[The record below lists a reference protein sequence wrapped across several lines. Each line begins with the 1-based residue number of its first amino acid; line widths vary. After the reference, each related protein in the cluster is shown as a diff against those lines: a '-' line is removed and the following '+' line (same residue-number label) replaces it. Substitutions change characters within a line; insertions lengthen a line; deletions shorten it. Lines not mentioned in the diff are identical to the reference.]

1 MDIFNKKKM
10 AKLERQLSL
19 KEAECSSLK
28 SDLAFLEREND
39 ELKTKLGTNVKV
51 VASVKSSEPTLI
63 KDAKSIRSS
72 SVNSVDRQTQTSNQ
86 TVESKASDLLLTG
99 AMGGLMSSAIINS
112 FNMPPNLEIDNEESQ

>member
-1 MDIFNKKKM
+1 MDIFNNKKI
-10 AKLERQLSL
+10 AKLERQLLL

-51 VASVKSSEPTLI
+51 VASVKSFETSLI

-72 SVNSVDRQTQTSNQ
+72 SVNSADKQAQTCNQSVDSR
-86 TVESKASDLLLTG
+86 ASDLLLTG
-99 AMGGLMSSAIINS
+99 AMGGLVSSALINNADS
-112 FNMPPNLEIDNEESQ
+112 ENSEE

>member
-19 KEAECSSLK
+19 KEAECSSLR

-51 VASVKSSEPTLI
+51 VASVKSSEPSFI

-86 TVESKASDLLLTG
+86 TVESKARDLLLT
-99 AMGGLMSSAIINS
+99 GLMSSAIINS
-112 FNMPPNLEIDNEESQ
+112 VDSETSEE

>member
-51 VASVKSSEPTLI
+51 VAFVKSSEPSLI

-72 SVNSVDRQTQTSNQ
+72 SINSVDRQTSNKI
-86 TVESKASDLLLTG
+86 VETKASDLILTG
-99 AMGGLMSSAIINS
+99 AMGGLVSSALINS
-112 FNMPPNLEIDNEESQ
+112 IDSESSAE

>member
-1 MDIFNKKKM
+1 MDIFNKKKI

-39 ELKTKLGTNVKV
+39 ELKTRLGTNVKV
-51 VASVKSSEPTLI
+51 VASVKSSEPSLI

-72 SVNSVDRQTQTSNQ
+72 SVNTADKQTQTCNQ
-86 TVESKASDLLLTG
+86 SVDLKASDLLLTG
-99 AMGGLMSSAIINS
+99 AMSGLVSSALINNAGS
-112 FNMPPNLEIDNEESQ
+112 ESSEE